1 MKEELI
7 ESKITEERPAD
18 GSVGAAVTVPPKQKK
33 KFRIRRRDVFVYG
46 GLAWAVINF
55 LVFWVYVNVG
65 TVVYSF
71 FGETLRGELYWQ
83 GLYSYGQVFKYVF
96 GGSVNGI
103 IGLRSCLNTL
113 SMVALAL
120 VINLPL
126 TLLFS
131 YALFKKI
138 RFYSVLRVAM
148 YVPCVVA
155 LVILSLFYSTFFS
168 GAASNGPLFTL
179 LENAGVSSA
188 IVRDGLLNDR
198 STAWWGVIIFSVWTG
213 VNGNIIYFSSAMAR
227 LPDSVLE
234 SAELDGATQMRQF
247 RSIVIPMI
255 WPTITTMSITLIGGA
270 VAWFQPVQL
279 MISNVNTAADTGT
292 GTIAWII
299 VSQVKGGMA
308 VGFPAAFGVF
318 ISIVFSAFVL
328 LFKWGMEKVF
338 TEVEY

>member
-1 MKEELI
+1 MKEEMI
-7 ESKITEERPAD
+7 KNKIAEET
-18 GSVGAAVTVPPKQKK
+18 GTAVFGPSKQKK

-46 GLAWAVINF
+46 GIAWAVIHF
-55 LVFWVYVNVG
+55 LVFWVYVNAG
-65 TVVYSF
+65 TLVNSF
-71 FGETLRGELYWQ
+71 FGERLDGSTFWQ
-83 GLYSYGQVFKYVF
+83 GFHYYGEVFSYVF
-96 GGSVNGI
+96 GGKVNGI
-103 IGLRSCLNTL
+103 LSLRSCLNTL
-113 SMVALAL
+113 SMIALAL
-120 VINLPL
+120 FINLPL

-131 YALFKKI
+131 YAIFKKI
-138 RFYSVLRVAM
+138 RFHSVLRVGM
-148 YVPCVVA
+148 YLPCVVS
-155 LVILSLFYSTFFS
+155 LVILSLFYATFVS

-179 LENAGVSSA
+179 IENAGINSA
-188 IVRDGLLNDR
+188 VVHDGFLSR
-198 STAWWGVIIFSVWTG
+198 SSTAWWGIIIFSVWTG

-255 WPTITTMSITLIGGA
+255 WPTITTMSITLIGGT

-279 MISNVNTAADTGT
+279 MIGISSAADTQT

-299 VSQVKGGMA
+299 VSQVTGGQA
-308 VGFPAAFGVF
+308 VGFPAAFGVV
-318 ISIVFSAFVL
+318 ISIVFSALVL

>member
-7 ESKITEERPAD
+7 ESKITEEQPAD
-18 GSVGAAVTVPPKQKK
+18 GVVGAAAEPPKQKR

-46 GLAWAVINF
+46 GIAWAVIHF

-65 TVVYSF
+65 TVFYSF
-71 FGETLRGELYWQ
+71 FGESLRGELRWEGFHY
-83 GLYSYGQVFKYVF
+83 YGQVFNYVF
-96 GGSVNGI
+96 GGSENGI
-103 IGLRSCLNTL
+103 VGLRSCLNTL

-131 YALFKKI
+131 YALFKKV

-148 YVPCVVA
+148 YVPCVVS
-155 LVILSLFYSTFFS
+155 LVILSLFYSTFFA

-179 LENAGVSSA
+179 LENAGINSA

-198 STAWWGVIIFSVWTG
+198 STAWWGAIIFSVWTG

-279 MISNVNTAADTGT
+279 MMANVDTAANTGT

-308 VGFPAAFGVF
+308 VGFPAAFGVVV
-318 ISIVFSAFVL
+318 SIVFSAFVL